1 MSWSNSAI
9 GFTIWMVI
17 GVVLLIY
24 EKKRKPQYKLAYSF
38 LRFTSFSALL
48 WANLLLVLGN
58 ESGGTI
64 IVYIFASFITT
75 IITIREWHE
84 E

>member
-1 MSWSNSAI
+1 MSRSNSAI

-17 GVVLLIY
+17 GIVFLIY
-24 EKKRKPQYKLAYSF
+24 KKKRKPQYKLAYSF
-38 LRFTSFSALL
+38 LRFASFSALL

-58 ESGGTI
+58 EDIGTM

-75 IITIREWHE
+75 IMTIREWHE

>member
-9 GFTIWMVI
+9 GFTIWLVI
-17 GVVLLIY
+17 GTGFLIL
-24 EKKRKPQYKLAYSF
+24 EKIRKPKYKFAYSM
-38 LRFTSFSALL
+38 LRFSSFSALL

-58 ESGGTI
+58 KATGTI
-64 IVYIFASFITT
+64 VVYILASFITT
-75 IITIREWHE
+75 IMTIREWNE